1 MSNAMDAERFFE
13 ILKTRRA
20 IRSFT
25 DEPVSD
31 DDLWKIVQ
39 AGRWA
44 ANGGNL
50 HPHRFLITRDPAK
63 IRRIRAFTPGM
74 LAEPSAIVVLLTD
87 YDAALRAGW
96 DMRKGGY
103 VQWVDTGTA
112 AQNMMNMA
120 HALGLG
126 TCPVTSYSHSGVARI
141 LGLPKHIEP
150 ELMLMV
156 GHPRPVERGL
166 NPNAPKPLTTR
177 DLTFW
182 EEVGRHEPGER
193 PG

>member
-1 MSNAMDAERFFE
+1 MSAGMDAEQFFQ
-13 ILKTRRA
+13 IIKTRRA

-31 DDLWKIVQ
+31 DHLWKIVQ

-44 ANGGNL
+44 ANGGNV
-50 HPHRFLITRDPAK
+50 HPHRFLITRDPVK
-63 IRRIRAFTPGM
+63 IRLIRSFTPGM
-74 LAEPSAIVVLLTD
+74 LAEPPAIIVLLTD
-87 YDAALRAGW
+87 HDAAVRNGW

-103 VQWVDTGTA
+103 VQWVDTGTS

-120 HALGLG
+120 HALELG
-126 TCPVTSYSHSGVARI
+126 TCPVTSYSHSGVKGV
-141 LGLPKHIEP
+141 LGLPEHIEP

-156 GHPRPVERGL
+156 GHPRPVDRAL

-182 EEVGRHEPGER
+182 EEVGKHDPG
-193 PG
+193 PTTG

>member
-1 MSNAMDAERFFE
+1 MSAGMDAEQFFQVM
-13 ILKTRRA
+13 KTRRA
-20 IRSFT
+20 IRSYT
-25 DEPVSD
+25 DEPVAD

-44 ANGGNL
+44 ANGGNV
-50 HPHRFLITRDPAK
+50 HPHRFLITRDPVK
-63 IRRIRAFTPGM
+63 IRLIRSFIARDAGRAAGDHRA
-74 LAEPSAIVVLLTD
+74 LD
-87 YDAALRAGW
+87 RYDAAERIGW
-96 DMRKGGY
+96 NMRKGGY

-126 TCPVTSYSHSGVARI
+126 TCPVTSYSHAGIKGV
-141 LGLPKHIEP
+141 LGLPPHIEP

-182 EEVGRHEPGER
+182 EEVGKHDPGSTT
-193 PG
+193 G

>member
-1 MSNAMDAERFFE
+1 MSVGMDAERFFE

-20 IRSFT
+20 VRSYT

-44 ANGGNL
+44 ANGGNV
-50 HPHRFLITRDPAK
+50 HPHRFLITRDRDK
-63 IRRIRAFTPGM
+63 IRRIRSFTPGM
-74 LAEPSAIVVLLTD
+74 LVEPPSIIILLTD
-87 YDAALRAGW
+87 HDVALRLGW
-96 DMRKGGY
+96 NMRRGGY
-103 VQWVDTGTA
+103 CQWVDTGTA

-126 TCPVTSYSHSGVARI
+126 TCPVTSYSHSGVGGV
-141 LGLPKHIEP
+141 LGLPAHIEP

-156 GHPRPVERGL
+156 GHPRPVDRGL
-166 NPNAPKPLTTR
+166 NPNAPKPLTTK
-177 DLTFW
+177 DLTYW
-182 EEVGRHEPGER
+182 EEVGQHERGPAS
-193 PG
+193 